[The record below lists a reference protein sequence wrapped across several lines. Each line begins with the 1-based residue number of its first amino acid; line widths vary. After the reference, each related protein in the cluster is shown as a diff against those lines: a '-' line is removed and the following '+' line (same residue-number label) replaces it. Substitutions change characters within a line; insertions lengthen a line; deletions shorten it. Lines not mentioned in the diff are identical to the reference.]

1 MLYTKTYKD
10 KDIVIVP
17 KSNDK
22 NSLKNINKVDVKPS
36 SNKSYEN
43 IRNIV
48 QKDDKEI
55 DIKSI
60 PNTDNTKKNY
70 NNLKNNII

>member
-1 MLYTKTYKD
+1 MFKTNYYHK
-10 KDIVIVP
+10 KDIIVIP
-17 KSNDK
+17 KN
-22 NSLKNINKVDVKPS
+22 NLKINHNKVDVKVNN
-36 SNKSYEN
+36 SNKSYDN
-43 IRNIV
+43 IRSIV
-48 QKDDKEI
+48 QNDEKEV

>member
-1 MLYTKTYKD
+1 MFKNNYYNK
-10 KDIVIVP
+10 KDIVVIP
-17 KSNDK
+17 KN
-22 NSLKNINKVDVKPS
+22 NLKNNNNNNKIDVKVNNN
-36 SNKSYEN
+36 NKSYDN
-43 IRNIV
+43 IRSIV

>member
-1 MLYTKTYKD
+1 MFKNNYYNKKE
-10 KDIVIVP
+10 IVVIP
-17 KSNDK
+17 KN
-22 NSLKNINKVDVKPS
+22 NLKHDNNKIDVKVNNN
-36 SNKSYEN
+36 NKSYEN

>member
-1 MLYTKTYKD
+1 MFKNKYYNK
-10 KDIVIVP
+10 KDIVVIP
-17 KSNDK
+17 KNNFK
-22 NSLKNINKVDVKPS
+22 NNNNKIDVKVNNN
-36 SNKSYEN
+36 NKSYEN

>member
-1 MLYTKTYKD
+1 MFYTKTYKD

-17 KSNDK
+17 KSKDK
-22 NSLKNINKVDVKPS
+22 NSLKNINKVDVKPN

-48 QKDDKEI
+48 QNDEKTV
-55 DIKSI
+55 DINSI

>member
-1 MLYTKTYKD
+1 MFKNNYYNK
-10 KDIVIVP
+10 KDIVVIP
-17 KSNDK
+17 KN
-22 NSLKNINKVDVKPS
+22 NLKNNNNKIDVKVNNN
-36 SNKSYEN
+36 NKSYEN

-60 PNTDNTKKNY
+60 PNTDSTKKNY

>member
-1 MLYTKTYKD
+1 MFQNNYYKNKEIVVKTK
-10 KDIVIVP
+10 
-17 KSNDK
+17 K
-22 NSLKNINKVDVKPS
+22 NNLKNNYNKVDVKINNN
-36 SNKSYEN
+36 NKSYDN
-43 IRNIV
+43 IRSIV
-48 QKDDKEI
+48 QNDDKPI

>member
-1 MLYTKTYKD
+1 MFKTNYYQK
-10 KDIVIVP
+10 KDIIVIP
-17 KSNDK
+17 KN
-22 NSLKNINKVDVKPS
+22 NLKINHNKVDVKVNN
-36 SNKSYEN
+36 SNKSYDN
-43 IRNIV
+43 IRSIV
-48 QKDDKEI
+48 QNDEKEV